1 MSIILALAIDC
12 EINNANIC
20 PKKVA
25 EYLSEFSGKHFLDVY
40 NYYSN

>member
-1 MSIILALAIDC
+1 P
-12 EINNANIC
+12 E
-20 PKKVA
+20 KVA

>member
-1 MSIILALAIDC
+1 
-12 EINNANIC
+12 NIC
-20 PKKVA
+20 PEKVA

>member
-1 MSIILALAIDC
+1 
-12 EINNANIC
+12 IC
-20 PKKVA
+20 PEKVA

>member
-1 MSIILALAIDC
+1 ILK
-12 EINNANIC
+12 EFNIC
-20 PKKVA
+20 PEKVA

>member
-1 MSIILALAIDC
+1 
-12 EINNANIC
+12 
-20 PKKVA
+20 KVA

>member
-1 MSIILALAIDC
+1 
-12 EINNANIC
+12 E
-20 PKKVA
+20 KVA